1 MMIRAPRGA
10 ATQGR
15 AMRERRTAD
24 GERRRGDSGPGG
36 LADYGGGSGNAGDD
50 PRDGRHQALIEGDNP
65 S

>member
-1 MMIRAPRGA
+1 
-10 ATQGR
+10 
-15 AMRERRTAD
+15 MRERRTAD